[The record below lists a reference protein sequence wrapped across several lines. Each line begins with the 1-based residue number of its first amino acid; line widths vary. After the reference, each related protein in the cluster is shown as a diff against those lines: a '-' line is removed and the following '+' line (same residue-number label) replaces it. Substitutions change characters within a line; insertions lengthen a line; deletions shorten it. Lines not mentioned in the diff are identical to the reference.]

1 MKNRINAR
9 LIHKLLAWAMALL
22 AGAQV
27 VLILVSWLITAAMP
41 DIFVHSLLSAEGI
54 RWFFGGF
61 VDLLAS
67 RPLVYLLLVSIA
79 SGSVLH
85 SGILRY
91 DRHEYR
97 HRVAI
102 RVVVAELVL
111 FVLVMLALT
120 LVPHAILLNVM
131 GGVMD
136 SSFSKSLLAYV
147 CFAIL
152 VMSLTFGMMSN
163 RLRGLVDVCDATC
176 YGIRLAAPLFVVY
189 VLMAQLFGSIM
200 YLFLTA

>member
-1 MKNRINAR
+1 M
-9 LIHKLLAWAMALL
+9 LAWAIALL

-41 DIFVHSLLSAEGI
+41 DVFVHSLLSAEGV

-61 VDLLAS
+61 VELLAS
-67 RPLVYLLLVSIA
+67 RPLVYLLLLSIA
-79 SGSVLH
+79 CGSILQ

-102 RVVVAELVL
+102 RVVMAELVL
-111 FVLVMLALT
+111 FVGIILALT

-136 SSFSKSLLAYV
+136 SSFSKSLLAYI
-147 CFAIL
+147 CLAIL
-152 VMSLTFGMMSN
+152 LMSITFGMMSN
-163 RLRGLVDVCDATC
+163 RLRGLVEVCDAAC
-176 YGIRLAAPLFVVY
+176 YGIKLAAPLFLAY
-189 VLMAQLFGSIM
+189 ILMAQLIGSIM
-200 YLFLTA
+200 YLFLSA